1 MYVNTC
7 DQKAKLFELQKLWL
21 KQASV
26 ATYLHGQQL
35 MAIPSQ
41 FLKVEKMLLGLK
53 SFGVCPTH
61 YKVITKAEFSKSP
74 L

>member
-7 DQKAKLFELQKLWL
+7 DQKAKLFEWQIWWLQ
-21 KQASV
+21 QASV

-35 MAIPSQ
+35 MAIPSH
-41 FLKVEKMLLGLK
+41 FLKVEKMLFGLK
-53 SFGVCPTH
+53 SIGVCLTH

>member
-1 MYVNTC
+1 
-7 DQKAKLFELQKLWL
+7 
-21 KQASV
+21 
-26 ATYLHGQQL
+26 